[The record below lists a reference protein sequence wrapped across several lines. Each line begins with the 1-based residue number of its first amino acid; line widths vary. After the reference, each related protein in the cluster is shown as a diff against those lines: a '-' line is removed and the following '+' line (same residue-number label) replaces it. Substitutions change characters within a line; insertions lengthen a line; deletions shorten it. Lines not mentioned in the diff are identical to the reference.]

1 MNRNFILSTMVC
13 LLLLSCTTKKSFY
26 EVKVDNPA
34 FIPDSAFSGYEDLS
48 NPKFAALK
56 KKYQLDTI
64 FRGETNELK
73 RIQLI
78 RSWVNRH
85 IKIDNDGP
93 YPGDGSVESILEEA
107 FKGHGFHC
115 GHFTAVQNAIL
126 NGYGYVSRCIIADTG
141 VPVGYIAGGGH
152 HAINEVWLN
161 SYHKW
166 FVSDAKYDFQ
176 FDKGGIPLS
185 ALEIRDEFFKNK
197 AKDISSRIPAEKVPE
212 LKTITIAQ
220 FASIYTWLSWGKY
233 DNRYSNFPKTNTDY
247 MNVYNDNYFKTHTW
261 LWDGKPH
268 WAYNT
273 QYMNRVADRKAIEW
287 TPNTIR
293 SKVVIVKDKANV
305 ELTSVTPNFKTY
317 QVKILPG
324 RDWTDV
330 PDNVKLKLTKDK
342 NEFIFRSV
350 NLAGVTGPEHK
361 LIIQAKQ

>member
-1 MNRNFILSTMVC
+1 MRKPL
-13 LLLLSCTTKKSFY
+13 
-26 EVKVDNPA
+26 A
-34 FIPDSAFSGYEDLS
+34 
-48 NPKFAALK
+48 
-56 KKYQLDTI
+56 
-64 FRGETNELK
+64 GE
-73 RIQLI
+73 LI
-78 RSWVNRH
+78 VVVS
-85 IKIDNDGP
+85 
-93 YPGDGSVESILEEA
+93 SEA
-107 FKGHGFHC
+107 
-115 GHFTAVQNAIL
+115 QNA
-126 NGYGYVSRCIIADTG
+126 
-141 VPVGYIAGGGH
+141 
-152 HAINEVWLN
+152 W
-161 SYHKW
+161 
-166 FVSDAKYDFQ
+166 Q
-176 FDKGGIPLS
+176 
-185 ALEIRDEFFKNK
+185 KNQRRK
-197 AKDISSRIPAEKVPE
+197 
-212 LKTITIAQ
+212 TIAQ

-273 QYMNRVADRKAIEW
+273 QYMNRVGDRKAIEW